1 MAAGGDW
8 SRRRRGGS
16 EKIRRHENGSF
27 LVPAR
32 TMMM

>member
-1 MAAGGDW
+1 MARRHER
-8 SRRRRGGS
+8 SSRRRGGA